1 MGYGGT
7 PEPPQ
12 SRGPEPGP
20 GNRKPEPDPGA
31 GPRSRTPETGP
42 RSRPPRSR
50 APEPGPGAGNQT
62 GGTTHL
68 LDKANVD
75 GNRAGMGVPAQIVAV
90 EGYFLQRGEQCS
102 VAVIYIGKGSFRT
115 DILIAQ
121 TYHLVRGGKNWGRKK
136 LKTKKTRGISYLQVH
151 GIDDNL
157 HVFDHVAFSGD
168 TGRPCHPCRC
178 RLQTT
183 EGQSQL
189 AILVRQLIG

>member
-1 MGYGGT
+1 MGYDG
-7 PEPPQ
+7 
-12 SRGPEPGP
+12 
-20 GNRKPEPDPGA
+20 
-31 GPRSRTPETGP
+31 TPETGP
-42 RSRPPRSR
+42 PPGAGPRSR
-50 APEPGPGAGNQT
+50 APEPGPGAGPRSRKPEPET
-62 GGTTHL
+62 GAGNRGPETGAGRGGAGTTHL

-115 DILIAQ
+115 DVLIAQ

-136 LKTKKTRGISYLQVH
+136 LKIKRGISYLQVH

-178 RLQTT
+178 RLHTT